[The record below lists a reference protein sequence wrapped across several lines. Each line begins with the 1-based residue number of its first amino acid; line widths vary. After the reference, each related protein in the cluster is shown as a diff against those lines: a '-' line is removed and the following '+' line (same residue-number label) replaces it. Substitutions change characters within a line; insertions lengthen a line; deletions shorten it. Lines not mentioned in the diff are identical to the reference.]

1 VVVLGQRFAR
11 PVLVVDDDEATRSA
25 VRAVLTE
32 VGFRV
37 IEARDGAEAMRQIQN
52 DPPALVVL
60 DIQMPGVDGP
70 SFARAL
76 RKTLKHVPL
85 VILTGVDDPK
95 HEADRCNAE
104 AFLSKPFN
112 APELVKVVRRF
123 AS

>member
-11 PVLVVDDDEATRSA
+11 PVLVVDDDEATRA
-25 VRAVLTE
+25 AERAILTE
-32 VGFRV
+32 DGFRV
-37 IEARDGAEAMRQIQN
+37 IEARDGEEAMRTIQN
-52 DPPALVVL
+52 DPPALVLL

-70 SFARAL
+70 SFARKL
-76 RKTLKHVPL
+76 RETLRHVPL

-104 AFLSKPFN
+104 AYLSKPFN
-112 APELVKVVRRF
+112 APDLVKVVRRF

>member
-1 VVVLGQRFAR
+1 MLGQRIAR
-11 PVLVVDDDEATRSA
+11 PVLVVDDDAETRSA
-25 VRAVLTE
+25 ERAVLTE
-32 VGFRV
+32 DGFRV
-37 IEARDGAEAMRQIQN
+37 IEASDGAEAMRQIQN
-52 DPPALVVL
+52 DPPALIVL

-70 SFARAL
+70 SFARELRMAL
-76 RKTLKHVPL
+76 RHVPL

-112 APELVKVVRRF
+112 ARELVKVVRRF